1 MLLSYT
7 PSLSFLNTR
16 TLELMLS
23 SLTMPTIPLLWAHIY
38 DLRACILLVEA
49 GMYMSIG
56 KGKSAMTAETE
67 REGVGGLISA
77 LKWI

>member
-1 MLLSYT
+1 
-7 PSLSFLNTR
+7 
-16 TLELMLS
+16 
-23 SLTMPTIPLLWAHIY
+23 MPTIPLLWAHIY

-56 KGKSAMTAETE
+56 IGKSAMTAQTE